1 MSTPRICPCC
11 NNYMFDDEAPKC
23 VCENNLVPKS
33 ARPVESG
40 SLCSDLVGDI
50 TAANKEIARLRRAI
64 QETLTDNRHL
74 ADGDNCTLIKLKR
87 AMSPTGEVSDSAA
100 TGAPK
105 S

>member
-1 MSTPRICPCC
+1 MKRDCTNCGHEEPHCQCLGMPS
-11 NNYMFDDEAPKC
+11 YGE
-23 VCENNLVPKS
+23 PKS

-40 SLCSDLVGDI
+40 SLSDLVGDI
-50 TAANKEIARLRRAI
+50 TAANEEIARLRRAI

-87 AMSPTGEVSDSAA
+87 AMSPTGEASDSAA

-105 S
+105 AKS